1 MNKET
6 FLRIFGGIDDT
17 YIQRANE
24 DVNLWQQSQE
34 AVVFRPDSSRKFPWR
49 AVIASVVCTA
59 AALFGVFVL
68 LPKVGKV
75 DVLSSRIRIP
85 EHLSSVTIPFDV
97 ERWENPK
104 DIAKFMAEEDAIYL
118 SFSKCDVGSAIVEFH
133 RDSYEGPVDASLIIP
148 NPRKFSPTVIT
159 SRDVQ
164 KGEIYYITIST
175 YDDYIE
181 TIGDF
186 TIWY

>member
-6 FLRIFGGIDDT
+6 FLRIFGEIDET

-24 DVNLWQQSQE
+24 DVNLWQRSQE
-34 AVVFRPDSSRKFPWR
+34 GVVFRPDSPRKFHWR
-49 AVIASVVCTA
+49 AVIASVVCVA
-59 AALFGVFVL
+59 VVFGVFAFL
-68 LPKVGKV
+68 LNVRRI

-85 EHLSSVTIPFDV
+85 EHLSSVTIPFDI

-104 DIAKFMAEEDAIYL
+104 DIAKFMAKEDAIYL
-118 SFSKCDVGSAIVEFH
+118 SFSKCDVGSALVEFH
-133 RDSYEGPVDASLIIP
+133 RNSYEGPVDASLIIP
-148 NPRKFSPTVIT
+148 GPKKFSPTGTT
-159 SRDVQ
+159 SRGVQ

-186 TIWY
+186 TIWF